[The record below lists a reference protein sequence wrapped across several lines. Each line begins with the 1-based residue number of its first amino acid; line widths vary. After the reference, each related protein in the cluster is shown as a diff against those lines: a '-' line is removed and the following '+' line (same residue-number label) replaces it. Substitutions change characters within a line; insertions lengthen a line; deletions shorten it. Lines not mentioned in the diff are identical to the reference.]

1 VNVAASGDLFA
12 TIERLARSGPALS
25 VTANLSVSVK
35 NTDIAIS
42 SAGDRIRVQV
52 PSVRAGFRLL
62 RSEYDRLPALSRVLS
77 EADLTAEIRVGS
89 SVIAVAGTD
98 AAPGRLSRLLSL
110 GMVEIRIWKLVPAIL
125 RLR

>member
-1 VNVAASGDLFA
+1 MTASGDLV
-12 TIERLARSGPALS
+12 TTVERLARSGPALS
-25 VTANLSVSVK
+25 VTANLSVSV
-35 NTDIAIS
+35 NDIDLAIS
-42 SAGDRIRVQV
+42 TVGNRIRVQV
-52 PSVRAGFRLL
+52 PSVSAGFRLL
-62 RSEYDRLPALSRVLS
+62 RSEHKRLLALSRVLS

-110 GMVEIRIWKLVPAIL
+110 GPVEVRLRKLVPAAL